1 MSKHEIEKY
10 GESYYSMVWFGAEGY
25 PKQVNSGRCY
35 MTGMLG
41 MLRYYGEPDVL
52 LADGTGG
59 DGFSFRWCPTWGA
72 PAFNGG
78 KGAFHELWEYTP
90 QALGFKSH
98 WEEDQEGGW
107 DEAFETLRSLIDR
120 DIPVQVATHYSL
132 IRPYGDATS
141 PALALR
147 GQRPGAKYASGH
159 HIVIAGYDLDAK
171 TVTIYEPNDIL
182 PHSRYKC
189 PIDVFRKAWE
199 GAAQRVDNRYQE
211 WPYHHGW
218 DKAWSLHDGY
228 GPYAMMWVEPGRD
241 PSWDIGVSI
250 RHSYRRNLK
259 ILRGDYPKPYALF
272 GNQWMIPHWETGA
285 PGMAVCAEAVRT
297 GKLKDVQTPDG
308 EVRKLFAQ
316 AQIPNHGVMGRA
328 SAAGYLK
335 RAATELA
342 KRNLSNEAVR
352 AASDLMQ
359 QSSDLFRELR
369 YEEDIVKAGDL
380 LSRIADIELKA
391 LAQMERGWEIVQQ
404 LPKEA
409 AARRL
414 GKVA

>member
-10 GESYYSMVWFGAEGY
+10 GDAYYSMVWFGAKGY
-25 PKQVNSGRCY
+25 PEQVNSGRCY

-41 MLRYYGEPDVL
+41 MLRHFGEPDVL
-52 LADGTGG
+52 FADGTSG
-59 DGFSFRWCPTWGA
+59 DGFSFRWCPAWGA

-78 KGAFHELWEYTP
+78 KGPFHELWEYTP
-90 QALGFKSH
+90 QALGFRAH

-107 DEAFETLRSLIDR
+107 DEAFETLTGLIDR

-141 PALALR
+141 PALSLR
-147 GQRPGAKYASGH
+147 GQRPGAKFASGH
-159 HIVIAGYDLDAK
+159 HIDAQ

-199 GAAQRVDNRYQE
+199 GAAQRVNNRYAE

-218 DKAWSLHDGY
+218 TGEWSLHDGY
-228 GPYAMMWVEPGRD
+228 GPYQMMWVEPGRD
-241 PSWDIGVSI
+241 PQWDIAVSI
-250 RHSYRRNLK
+250 RGSYRRNLK

-285 PGMAVCAEAVRT
+285 PGMAVCAEAVRS
-297 GKLKDVQTPDG
+297 GKLKDIETPDG

-316 AQIPNHGVMGRA
+316 GQIPNHGVMGRA

-342 KRNLSNEAVR
+342 KRSLNAEAVR
-352 AASDLMQ
+352 AASDFMS
-359 QSSDLFRELR
+359 QSSDLFRLLR
-369 YEEDIVKAGDL
+369 YEEDLMKAGDL
-380 LSRIADIELKA
+380 LARIADTELKA
-391 LAQMERGWEIVQQ
+391 LAEMERGWEIVQQ
-404 LPKEA
+404 LPRESA
-409 AARRL
+409 AWKIA
-414 GKVA
+414 KVA

>member
-10 GESYYSMVWFGAEGY
+10 GEPYYSMVAVGVKNNPE
-25 PKQVNSGRCY
+25 QVNSGRCY

-41 MLRYYGEPDVL
+41 MLRHFGEPDVL
-52 LADGTGG
+52 FADGTSG
-59 DGFSFRWCPTWGA
+59 DGFSFRWCPAWGA

-78 KGAFHELWEYTP
+78 KGPFHELWEYTP
-90 QALGFKSH
+90 QALGFRAH

-107 DEAFETLRSLIDR
+107 DEAFETLTGLIDR

-141 PALALR
+141 PALSLR
-147 GQRPGAKYASGH
+147 GQRPGAKFASGH
-159 HIVIAGYDLDAK
+159 HIVIAGYDLDAQ

-199 GAAQRVDNRYQE
+199 GAAQRVNNRYAE

-218 DKAWSLHDGY
+218 TGEWSLHDGY
-228 GPYAMMWVEPGRD
+228 GPYQMMWVDPGRD
-241 PSWDIGVSI
+241 PQWDIAVSI
-250 RHSYRRNLK
+250 RGSYRRNLK

-297 GKLKDVQTPDG
+297 GKLKDVETPDG

-316 AQIPNHGVMGRA
+316 GQIPNHGVMGRA

-342 KRNLSNEAVR
+342 KRSLNAEAVR
-352 AASDLMQ
+352 AASDFMS
-359 QSSDLFRELR
+359 QSSDLFRLLR
-369 YEEDIVKAGDL
+369 YEEDLMKAGDL
-380 LSRIADIELKA
+380 LARIADTELKA
-391 LAQMERGWEIVQQ
+391 LAEMERGWEIVQQ
-404 LPKEA
+404 LPRESA
-409 AARRL
+409 AW
-414 GKVA
+414 K